1 MARPAAPI
9 EELSAERIAQL
20 LAAAQ
25 RRRPQLTDLLWH
37 EDEAVYDGL
46 PVLRRA
52 VPEAASAR
60 DPSNYDPVRR
70 RIRDRYISVRFAGVA
85 RGAAD
90 LENPTRVIKAARLS
104 YEEHEGEIALEML
117 RLAIGQNP
125 AEPKLRLAEM
135 DLAFRLGDAARFRDS
150 ARAFQA
156 DFPASPERPEVE
168 RLGRSFAASAFAR
181 DDGADTPCW
190 IEEPWDATPTL
201 DAAEFHRAMTEEAS
215 RGH

>member
-1 MARPAAPI
+1 
-9 EELSAERIAQL
+9 
-20 LAAAQ
+20 
-25 RRRPQLTDLLWH
+25 
-37 EDEAVYDGL
+37 
-46 PVLRRA
+46 
-52 VPEAASAR
+52 
-60 DPSNYDPVRR
+60 
-70 RIRDRYISVRFAGVA
+70 
-85 RGAAD
+85 
-90 LENPTRVIKAARLS
+90 
-104 YEEHEGEIALEML
+104 ML